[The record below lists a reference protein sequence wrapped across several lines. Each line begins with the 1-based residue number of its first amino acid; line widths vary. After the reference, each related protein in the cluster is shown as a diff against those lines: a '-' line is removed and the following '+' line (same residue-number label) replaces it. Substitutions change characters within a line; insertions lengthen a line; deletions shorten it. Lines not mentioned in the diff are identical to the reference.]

1 MSRPIEFESWEKYRK
16 VSASYAAPEYSRIIY
31 EFHMSFMVSFV
42 ASGPQIG
49 SMPQVAAAAAS
60 LAPGSTG
67 AAQSHLPGHGNPDV
81 IAMSSTYTQY
91 NMV

>member
-1 MSRPIEFESWEKYRK
+1 
-16 VSASYAAPEYSRIIY
+16 
-31 EFHMSFMVSFV
+31 MVSFV

-49 SMPQVAAAAAS
+49 FTSVHELALCVSMPQVAAAAAS

-81 IAMSSTYTQY
+81 IAMSSTYTIVYQY